1 MPKRK
6 FNIEEQL
13 RKAIIDSTM
22 SCYEIS
28 QLADVTESQLSLFVN
43 QKRSLTLKS
52 AAKIVEVLMLELK
65 PIKKGR

>member
-1 MPKRK
+1 MTKRK

-13 RKAIIDSTM
+13 RKAIMDSTM

-43 QKRSLTLKS
+43 QKRSLNLKS
-52 AAKIVEVLMLELK
+52 AAKIAEALKLELK

>member
-43 QKRSLTLKS
+43 QKRSLNLKS
-52 AAKIVEVLMLELK
+52 SAKIAEVLKLELR